1 LEEAEAMRAFLV
13 TLDDHPAAFAETV
26 ELIAAKGVNI
36 VSATVGDCGGGGRA
50 AIMTNDES
58 TTRVALLER
67 GSPFQESEVIEVALR
82 HEPGSLARVCR
93 RLVDA
98 GIDIQALLPVGMEG
112 AEMEFGFVTD
122 DPVRARELLEPAG
135 MVFG

>member
-1 LEEAEAMRAFLV
+1 MRAFLV
-13 TLDDHPAAFAETV
+13 TLDDHPGAFAEVV
-26 ELIAAKGVNI
+26 ELLAARGVNI
-36 VSATVGDCGGGGRA
+36 LSATVGQCGAGGRA

-58 TTRVALLER
+58 TTRIALLEAD
-67 GSPFQESEVIEVALR
+67 QDYKETLVIEASMR

-112 AEMEFGFVTD
+112 TQIEFGFVTD
-122 DPVRARELLEPAG
+122 DPVRTREILEPVG
-135 MVFG
+135 MRFG